1 MLSGRDR
8 QVDIDLGLTVGA
20 DDYLIKPFH
29 PAELVRR
36 VRWLLLATGLC
47 ALLATG
53 YLMKRP
59 RWRTGVPGVLA
70 GIGTP
75 LLVLA
80 YLNRGGPGLVC
91 QGEACRQ
98 HLSPW
103 PWLLAG
109 VLFVLLGV
117 AGQLLSGYAG
127 WSGRRGR

>member
-1 MLSGRDR
+1 MWFACWA
-8 QVDIDLGLTVGA
+8 VVGA
-20 DDYLIKPFH
+20 AYAFG
-29 PAELVRR
+29 
-36 VRWLLLATGLC
+36 LLGALSIGMFVLPC

-80 YLNRGGPGLVC
+80 YLNRGGPGLAC

-117 AGQLLSGYAG
+117 AGQMLSGYGG
-127 WSGRRGR
+127 WSGRHSR